1 MAPTTAATRARP
13 FILITGVPGAGKTTL
28 ADALAARIG
37 AKRIDVGALCKS
49 EGFHGAYDEALDT
62 HELDEDAL
70 LDEMEARLEAHGERG
85 EACVVDYHS
94 CELFPERWF
103 DLVTALTLVD
113 DTATLYERLAARGG
127 TRRGR
132 YGKMWSV
139 TSFKS
144 SWRRRRRRTRRFGCE
159 RTRTRTR
166 WRRRWRKSR
175 RGARAGKFRGK
186 SRLRGYEP

>member
-1 MAPTTAATRARP
+1 MAPTTPATRARP

-113 DTATLYERLAARGG
+113 DTATLYERLRARGYSERKIRENVECDIFQVVVEEAKEAYEEVWVRANADADAMEA
-127 TRRGR
+127 TVEEIAA
-132 YGKMWSV
+132 W
-139 TSFKS
+139 
-144 SWRRRRRRTRRFGCE
+144 CE
-159 RTRTRTR
+159 RREVSGG
-166 WRRRWRKSR
+166 KQVE
-175 RGARAGKFRGK
+175 RG
-186 SRLRGYEP
+186 L